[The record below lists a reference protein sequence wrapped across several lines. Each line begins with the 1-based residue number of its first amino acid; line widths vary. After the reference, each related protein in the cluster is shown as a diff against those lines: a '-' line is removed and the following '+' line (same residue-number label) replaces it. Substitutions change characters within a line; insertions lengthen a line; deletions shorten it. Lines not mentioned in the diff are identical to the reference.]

1 MTIRLGQAA
10 QDPDVPSGRQSPA
23 GRNARILDPAPF
35 RTSIRLSGWGPFG
48 EASSC

>member
-23 GRNARILDPAPF
+23 GRKS
-35 RTSIRLSGWGPFG
+35 RTCLAETGPGWGLVE
-48 EASSC
+48 EALSC